1 MLWNTQSYLLLGR
14 ELSSCKLS
22 EWCVWLFLTC
32 GTRKRV
38 PLSSPGHPATK
49 RLETWSVTVMVHKGS
64 SVLWDE
70 TCCSVSKDFL
80 LNIHRRKLNQYSY
93 IRNLCLNKHS
103 RRRHSNS
110 ISSPRCRI
118 AFGSD
123 HIQAKCT
130 SRLSM
135 GSCCSIV
142 LLFDSH
148 AAWCLK
154 WLILLQ
160 SFCCQFQKKSGI
172 LPPSPQI
179 SAQKVYEA
187 NCLQVIIRSSL
198 ACECRNC
205 VVFKCSGFHRMSWL
219 CALET
224 ILSWRWRNSPSNDKS
239 GT

>member
-1 MLWNTQSYLLLGR
+1 MY
-14 ELSSCKLS
+14 
-22 EWCVWLFLTC
+22 
-32 GTRKRV
+32 
-38 PLSSPGHPATK
+38 
-49 RLETWSVTVMVHKGS
+49 GS
-64 SVLWDE
+64 SSHVEQEKGCPYQALATPQLSDWRPGLSQSWSTKEAAFCE
-70 TCCSVSKDFL
+70 TKLVAVYQKIFL

-160 SFCCQFQKKSGI
+160 SFCCQFQKNQAFYHLRHRFLRRKCMK
-172 LPPSPQI
+172 QI
-179 SAQKVYEA
+179 ACKWSSVP
-187 NCLQVIIRSSL
+187 LSL
-198 ACECRNC
+198 ANAGTAWFSNAVGSTGWADSVRLKQYCHDGGAIPLATTNQ
-205 VVFKCSGFHRMSWL
+205 VPSGFLYPAFR
-219 CALET
+219 AQ
-224 ILSWRWRNSPSNDKS
+224 
-239 GT
+239 